1 MLLKGGHDAMIK
13 HLRLYGDRSKLVEA
27 SRTLVTV
34 RDGARTFRSLPDPS
48 ACDASGA

>member
-1 MLLKGGHDAMIK
+1 MLLKGGRDAMIK

-27 SRTLVTV
+27 SRTLATV

-48 ACDASGA
+48 ACDASRA